1 MARKMTFDE
10 TIALKL
16 YHKLKSDP
24 EIAKSL
30 GVLTLVIRSW
40 RQRRKLPVIYQR
52 PKAVVRP
59 KPVTKINPTRL
70 NFREVLN
77 PVQAKDMNQ
86 FLHTLL
92 WASDKARD
100 AGKTVNIGKC
110 IDAWR

>member
-16 YHKLKSDP
+16 YHELRSDP

-52 PKAVVRP
+52 PKAVVKP
-59 KPVTKINPTRL
+59 KSVTETRL
-70 NFREVLN
+70 NFREVLT
-77 PVQAKDMNQ
+77 PVQSKNMNQ
-86 FLHTLL
+86 FLHALI
-92 WASDKARD
+92 WASDKARE
-100 AGKTVNIGKC
+100 AGQSVSVGKC